1 MNVDRSNLYKL
12 MNAVM
17 KVEIRCSSKKI
28 FKNTVTSLN
37 IGRYTLSVLPKV
49 NHQESEFILSFDDSL
64 VHGHSNSEEEG
75 AIVLSVL
82 SVLFNTVLKK
92 KGLRINQLDVGVQNT
107 ELNRYLPDI
116 SGQLEEQ
123 DFSEDINNLLCMS
136 PQLVKQFVRASH
148 AYSMAIQSIELD
160 ISLTFLLLVTA
171 IECLSTQEEFIPNSQ
186 LNKDKKSVER
196 YCKFILKYEVG
207 QQSLSQDEQKNTKKV
222 LKTIYY
228 RHRSGFVHGGKEV
241 SVAARIA
248 DEHNLQGISHVIN
261 DKDVTTPGVKWFI
274 EVVRNSLIGF
284 LKNSPKETDQPNND
298 ILASIARERSVLNFR
313 LATTTETEA

>member
-1 MNVDRSNLYKL
+1 MNINQSNLCKL
-12 MNAVM
+12 MNSVM
-17 KVEIRCSSKKI
+17 KVEIRCSSKKN
-28 FKNTVTSLN
+28 FKNTVKSMN

-49 NHQESEFILSFDDSL
+49 NNQESEFILGFDDSL

-92 KGLRINQLDVGVQNT
+92 RGLRINQVDVGIQNT
-107 ELNRYLPDI
+107 ELNEYLPDI

-136 PQLVKQFVRASH
+136 PKLVKQFVRASH

-160 ISLTFLLLVTA
+160 ISLSFLLLVTA
-171 IECLSTQEEFIPNSQ
+171 IECLSTQEEFIPNSI
-186 LNKDKKSVER
+186 LNKDKNSVER
-196 YCKFILKYEVG
+196 YCKFILQYG
-207 QQSLSQDEQKNTKKV
+207 CTQQNFSDSSSENIKKT

-228 RHRSGFVHGGKEV
+228 SHRSGFVHGGKEV
-241 SVAARIA
+241 SIAAKIA
-248 DEHNLQGISHVIN
+248 DEHNFQGLSHVIN
-261 DKDVTTPGVKWFI
+261 GKDVTTPGVKWFI

-284 LKNSPKETDQPNND
+284 LKNSPKETDQPNNH

-313 LATTTETEA
+313 FGD